1 MVIIVCCYI
10 VQKSHGTRTRMIL
23 YCLSPCSAGVGRS
36 GTVMAI
42 DFCLQQI
49 EKEKV
54 GNVRGFVSK
63 MRDQR
68 NYMVQ
73 TEVCSSSKWT
83 SLCDG
88 PATYLFTDFLPPH
101 SHPLSLRHPPSLLTH
116 PLIFRHPPSLLT
128 PHSSPHLPSPSLTP
142 RSHPLFLRHP
152 PSLLSP
158 HSSPLPPSPSLT
170 PRSHPLTLCHPPS
183 LLTLIPSP
191 SITLHHPP
199 SPSLTPHSIPSPSV
213 TLPHSSLHPL
223 TFCRPPSLLTP
234 SPHPLSPSL
243 SLSPTP
249 LATIHIHPLCPS
261 GGHCI
266 WRHIFPPI

>member
-1 MVIIVCCYI
+1 MLLYCAEI
-10 VQKSHGTRTRMIL
+10 SRMIL

-116 PLIFRHPPSLLT
+116 PLIFRHPPSLLA
-128 PHSSPHLPSPSLTP
+128 LIPSPSVTL
-142 RSHPLFLRHP
+142 PL
-152 PSLLSP
+152 
-158 HSSPLPPSPSLT
+158 SS
-170 PRSHPLTLCHPPS
+170 
-183 LLTLIPSP
+183 LIPSP
-191 SITLHHPP
+191 SI
-199 SPSLTPHSIPSPSV
+199 

-223 TFCRPPSLLTP
+223 ALHHPPSLLTP

-249 LATIHIHPLCPS
+249 LATIHIHPLCSS